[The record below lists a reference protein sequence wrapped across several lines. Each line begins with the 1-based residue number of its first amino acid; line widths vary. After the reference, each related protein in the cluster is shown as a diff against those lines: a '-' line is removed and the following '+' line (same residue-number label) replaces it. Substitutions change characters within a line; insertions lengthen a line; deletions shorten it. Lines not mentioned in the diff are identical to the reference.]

1 LKVSSRNMSEDL
13 MNTFAETQTQLAS
26 SRSTAGLTSD
36 DIDGMWKVYSGMES
50 FNPSETSDSE
60 HGPVEGENAQI
71 TGAKRE
77 SYSTATT
84 FDRRK
89 ELLFELFSAL
99 VLTPAGIMSRTL
111 PLKDSRDV
119 FELKDDYW
127 VESEPI
133 DYKVAI
139 EVYEKY
145 KALRRE

>member
-1 LKVSSRNMSEDL
+1 MSEDF

-26 SRSTAGLTSD
+26 SRSTAGLASE
-36 DIDGMWKVYSGMES
+36 DIDGMRKVYSGMES
-50 FNPSETSDSE
+50 FDLGETSDSE
-60 HGPVEGENAQI
+60 RGLVEGENAQI
-71 TGAKRE
+71 TGAKRVN
-77 SYSTATT
+77 YSTATM

-99 VLTPAGIMSRTL
+99 MPTMAGIMS
-111 PLKDSRDV
+111 PKDSQDS

>member
-1 LKVSSRNMSEDL
+1 

-26 SRSTAGLTSD
+26 SRSTAGLASE
-36 DIDGMWKVYSGMES
+36 DIDGMRKVYSGMES
-50 FNPSETSDSE
+50 FDLGETSDSE
-60 HGPVEGENAQI
+60 RGLVEGENAQI
-71 TGAKRE
+71 TGAKRVN
-77 SYSTATT
+77 YSTATM

-99 VLTPAGIMSRTL
+99 MPTMAGIMS
-111 PLKDSRDV
+111 PKDSQDS